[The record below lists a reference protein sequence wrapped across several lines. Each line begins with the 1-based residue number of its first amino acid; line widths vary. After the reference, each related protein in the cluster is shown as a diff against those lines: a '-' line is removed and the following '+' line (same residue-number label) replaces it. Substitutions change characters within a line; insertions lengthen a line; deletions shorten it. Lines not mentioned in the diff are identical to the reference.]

1 MPINY
6 TYSVNRDVHT
16 LTNNEATSVNY
27 KILREECNAITV
39 IKEGTLSSNQEVT
52 LNFVLDGK
60 YIVELSNLLETTAIQ
75 DILITKSLRNS
86 IVTLAEKIMCGCA
99 KCNDCEECTDCEDYL
114 KVLVKSIALNQILY
128 PKYKDSIQLLMDAN
142 SCLFTEGILMCL
154 KEEKIYGNADVKDSL
169 LQIISFYY
177 LSFYAVD
184 LEEAS
189 EEDKSYITEIYKF
202 DKISKCIRKLG
213 VLDTISSSPSIF
225 NSVFNSIFN

>member
-16 LTNNEATSVNY
+16 LKNNEVTSVNY

-60 YIVELSNLLETTAIQ
+60 YIVELSNLLETTTIQ